1 MTEVNV
7 IKETGKIIG
16 LILFG
21 LLLAGLLGWARRYG
35 YVGATEKYYAYLVV
49 FIGWLILVFPVGGI
63 IGGYLRR
70 REPAPYKGPGLQ
82 EAGRVIG
89 RLERTIILVFY
100 LAGSLEGI
108 AFLVVAKSIY
118 RFGDLRK
125 GHQNEGEDDGR
136 EVTFS
141 ISEYIIL
148 GSLLSYTCAIVA
160 GFLIK
165 LILGHFGLSL
175 QFVT

>member
-1 MTEVNV
+1 MKVV
-7 IKETGKIIG
+7 KEIGKIIG
-16 LILFG
+16 LILLG
-21 LLLAGLLGWARRYG
+21 LLLAGLFGWARRYG
-35 YVGATEKYYAYLVV
+35 YVLATDKYYGYLVV

-63 IGGYLRR
+63 IGDYLRN
-70 REPAPYKGPGLQ
+70 REPAAYKGPGLQ

-89 RLERTIILVFY
+89 RLERTIILIFY

-125 GHQNEGEDDGR
+125 GHQNEGDDGG

-165 LILGHFGLSL
+165 LILGHLGLSL

>member
-1 MTEVNV
+1 MKVV
-7 IKETGKIIG
+7 KEIGKIIG
-16 LILFG
+16 LILLG
-21 LLLAGLLGWARRYG
+21 LLLAGLFGWARRYG
-35 YVGATEKYYAYLVV
+35 YVGATDKYYGYLVV

-63 IGGYLRR
+63 IGGYLRN
-70 REPAPYKGPGLQ
+70 REPAAYKGPGLQ

-89 RLERTIILVFY
+89 RLERTIILIFY

-118 RFGDLRK
+118 RFGDLRQ
-125 GHQNEGEDDGR
+125 GHQNEGDDDG

-160 GFLIK
+160 GFVIK
-165 LILGHFGLSL
+165 LILGHLGLSL
-175 QFVT
+175 PFVT